1 MICRQTVTKSGGH
14 ADGQILLQER
24 LTKDDAKTDWPT
36 DNVTGRLKIQTFQIG
51 WPDRLTD

>member
-24 LTKDDAKTDWPT
+24 LTKDDAKTDWQT
-36 DNVTGRLKIQTFQIG
+36 DNVTDRLKI
-51 WPDRLTD
+51 